1 MTGIDR
7 AIHLKSFGDAI
18 SPGAAGLARG
28 TMHYPTDTEPGFLSD
43 EYELAEMAAMS
54 GVHVARMSLVLQF
67 GKDVLLDIHGPDAD
81 PTSADIMLNV
91 LRTDL
96 LRAIRRVSDP
106 VLARCLGTG
115 ADWFHEAARVAGLAC
130 ARYLDAAV
138 RYDVA
143 RIRIRS
149 MDADRLKTN
158 VLAPALAALYP
169 AHGWTAAATSK
180 SPVPERAYME
190 RVLYRALFLTAGTP
204 DGHELSDAV
213 GTAIGR
219 IVKADPFL
227 PDTGFADIT

>member
-7 AIHLKSFGDAI
+7 AINLKSFGDRI
-18 SPGAAGLARG
+18 SPGAAGLARK
-28 TMHYPTDTEPGFLSD
+28 TMRYPTDTEPGFLSD
-43 EYELAEMAAMS
+43 EYELAEMSAMS
-54 GVHVARMSLVLQF
+54 EVHCARMALVLQF

-91 LRTDL
+91 LRADL
-96 LRAIRRVSDP
+96 LRAVRRASDP
-106 VLARCLGTG
+106 GLARYLKTG
-115 ADWFHEAARVAGLAC
+115 ANWFHEAARVAGLAC

-149 MDADRLKTN
+149 QAADRLRTN

-169 AHGWTAAATSK
+169 ANGWAAAAASK

-213 GTAIGR
+213 GTAVGR
-219 IVKADPFL
+219 IVKTDPFR
-227 PDTGFADIT
+227 PDAGFADTT

>member
-7 AIHLKSFGDAI
+7 AINLKSFGDAI
-18 SPGAAGLARG
+18 SPGAAGLARE
-28 TMHYPTDTEPGFLSD
+28 TMYYPTDAEPGFLSD

-54 GVHVARMSLVLQF
+54 GVHVTRMALVLQF

-81 PTSADIMLNV
+81 PTSADIILNV

-96 LRAIRRVSDP
+96 LRAIRRVSNP
-106 VLARCLGTG
+106 CLARYLGTG

-143 RIRIRS
+143 RIRLRS
-149 MDADRLKTN
+149 PDADRLRTD

-169 AHGWTAAATSK
+169 ANDWAAAATSK

-204 DGHELSDAV
+204 DGHELSNAV
-213 GTAIGR
+213 GTAAR
-219 IVKADPFL
+219 DVVREDPFRHGRL
-227 PDTGFADIT
+227 CSKT